1 MQASLTLPPEANL
14 TLGDNPV
21 NIGNMSIGDSTS
33 VNWTIVFTASG
44 EFILDVNASGYRED
58 TSTPVEEHGTAQV
71 TARRMKLLSPTNKT
85 YSTNAV
91 LLNFYIADPI
101 SWANYSLNGEAN
113 KTIVGNTTLSGLPDG
128 IHCLSLYT
136 NHTRGVI
143 ESDRVCFTVDTIYPN
158 ITDVSQY
165 PLKWNVLPDKI
176 VKVNSS
182 VTDNLRVKQM
192 TLNYTTGN
200 GTWISVEMEPL
211 ENNIWNA
218 TIQSFPIDT
227 NITYTIV
234 ASDYANNTITTEE
247 LGYELEYIIIPE
259 IPVLTLFASLLL
271 ASTAIIL
278 FFRKNKM
285 FPNLDRR

>member
-21 NIGNMSIGDSTS
+21 NIGNMSIGESTS

-85 YSTNAV
+85 YSTNV
-91 LLNFYIADPI
+91 VPLNFYIVDPI

-113 KTIVGNTTLSGLPDG
+113 ETIFGNTTLSELPDG
-128 IHCLSLYT
+128 IHYLSLYT
-136 NHTRGVI
+136 NHTLGVI
-143 ESDRVCFTVDTIYPN
+143 ESDRVCFTVDTTYPN
-158 ITDVSQY
+158 ITDVSQH
-165 PLKWNVLPDKI
+165 PTKWNVLPEDI

-182 VTDNLRVKQM
+182 VTDNLQVKQM

-200 GTWISVEMEPL
+200 GTWISVEMDPL

-247 LGYELEYIIIPE
+247 LGYKLEYIIIPE
-259 IPVLTLFASLLL
+259 IPVLTLFVSLLL
-271 ASTAIIL
+271 ASTIIVF
-278 FFRKNKM
+278 FFRKNKT
-285 FPNLDRR
+285 FPNPYQR